1 MTGMMNRIKSLEKN
15 ANVIASQYEAVTGD
29 DSIPSSDENLS
40 DLLNQTSDN
49 AIMKGIANTPILSS
63 ILSTGLRIAENSYG
77 NEQISGAL
85 DSFDRLPDRI
95 NVERAKA
102 ISKLRQYAKSNNKWL
117 EIRSRIID
125 KDLSGIET
133 SVTNFNEKLINNF
146 TLLYNVYNKNKKNI
160 SHINNMLEMKEN
172 TLFDIIRNIEFYEK
186 RHNVD
191 IRNNLY
197 NFERLTLYN
206 NIFST
211 IKIIYYLIFVIYIF
225 FSNFIKD
232 KIYTKV
238 YFYIIAIIY
247 LILPF
252 TLKYIFAG
260 IIFIYEYILRLF
272 GNNKPILSY
281 SDIVRANNIDNIY
294 TAPVPNILNKNE
306 ITQRFRRF
314 VRRPHSVQTI
324 DEMFRSESG

>member
-1 MTGMMNRIKSLEKN
+1 MTEMINSIISLEKN
-15 ANVIASQYEAVTGD
+15 TDALAAQYVDATGD
-29 DSIPSSDENLS
+29 TSIPHSNDDRS
-40 DLLNQTSDN
+40 DLLKQSSNS
-49 AIMKGIANTPILSS
+49 AIIRRIANTPILSN
-63 ILSTGLRIAENSYG
+63 ILSTGLSIAENSYG
-77 NEQISGAL
+77 NEEISRAL
-85 DSFDRLPDRI
+85 DFYDRLPDRI
-95 NVERAKA
+95 NLERARA
-102 ISKLRQYAKSNNKWL
+102 IYKLRQSAELNGTWL
-117 EIRSRIID
+117 EIRRRIID

-133 SVTNFNEKLINNF
+133 SVTNFNGKLINNF

-260 IIFIYEYILRLF
+260 IIFIYEYILRLL

-294 TAPVPNILNKNE
+294 TAPVPNILNKNK

-314 VRRPHSVQTI
+314 VRRPLSFQTI
-324 DEMFRSESG
+324 HEMIRSESK